1 MRHLERYTRERAETM
16 EQVSSARRT
25 IRAKHDA
32 AGSAVVSNLDATQR
46 SKHQAIRNIND
57 GLSLLSVAEGGLNE
71 ITDMVQRMR
80 ELAVQSASETLADTE
95 RTYLQNEYAELMSEV
110 TRVARKTKW
119 GESSLLTFQRVDV
132 GLVIDNSASMNSGIG
147 AVKTHLSNFQ
157 DHTSDNGL
165 DVGLALFE
173 NSVLDTQDSTVRL
186 ADNGDGNF
194 MAALNGMSATAFGA
208 VDPWCR

>member
-1 MRHLERYTRERAETM
+1 MAFGVSYNYALNRSMRHLERYTRERAETM

-95 RTYLQNEYAELMSEV
+95 RTYLQNE
-110 TRVARKTKW
+110 
-119 GESSLLTFQRVDV
+119 
-132 GLVIDNSASMNSGIG
+132 
-147 AVKTHLSNFQ
+147 
-157 DHTSDNGL
+157 
-165 DVGLALFE
+165 
-173 NSVLDTQDSTVRL
+173 
-186 ADNGDGNF
+186 
-194 MAALNGMSATAFGA
+194 
-208 VDPWCR
+208 